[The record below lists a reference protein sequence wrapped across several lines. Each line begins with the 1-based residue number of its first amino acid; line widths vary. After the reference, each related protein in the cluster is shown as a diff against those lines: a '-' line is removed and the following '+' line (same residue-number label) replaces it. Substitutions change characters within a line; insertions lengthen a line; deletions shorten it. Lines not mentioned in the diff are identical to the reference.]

1 MHAASPE
8 TTSDAPGT
16 SVWLRAVGIILWP
29 RDVFEQVVAQPR
41 WLGMLVLVIIV
52 VAGTSGFFLSTEVG
66 RQAVIEQRV
75 NILESFGISIS
86 DEQYETMARQARLAA
101 YIQPAATLITFPVV
115 TVVVAGVLF
124 VVFYAFVGGGA
135 TFRQMFSVVTHAGV
149 ILVVQQLFVVPLN
162 YVRESM
168 SSPATLGAF
177 FPMLEP
183 SSFIARFLGT
193 IDLFLVWCAMVLAI
207 GVAVLYQRR
216 TAPIAIAFLMVYG
229 LVATIIASVSGIL
242 GGS

>member
-8 TTSDAPGT
+8 TTSDVPGT

-41 WLGMLVLVIIV
+41 WLGMLVLVTIV
-52 VAGTSGFFLSTEVG
+52 VAGASGFFLSTEVG
-66 RQAVIEQRV
+66 RQAVIEQQV
-75 NILESFGISIS
+75 STLESFGISIS

-124 VVFYAFVGGGA
+124 VVFYALVGGGA
-135 TFRQMFSVVTHAGV
+135 TFRQMVHRRDPRWSHPRGTAVVRRTFELRARIDEQPVDPG
-149 ILVVQQLFVVPLN
+149 
-162 YVRESM
+162 R
-168 SSPATLGAF
+168 F

-193 IDLFLVWCAMVLAI
+193 IDFLLVWWAMVLAI
-207 GVAVLYQRR
+207 GVAVLYERR

-229 LVATIIASVSGIL
+229 PVATIIASIL

>member
-1 MHAASPE
+1 MNAASPE

-41 WLGMLVLVIIV
+41 WLGMLVLVTIV
-52 VAGTSGFFLSTEVG
+52 VAGASGFFLSTDVG
-66 RQAVIEQRV
+66 RQAAIEQQV
-75 NILESFGISIS
+75 STLESFGISIS
-86 DEQYETMARQARLAA
+86 DEQYGTMARQAQLAA
-101 YIQPAATLITFPVV
+101 YIQPAATLITIPVM
-115 TVVVAGVLF
+115 TVGIAGVLF
-124 VVFYAFVGGGA
+124 VVFYALVGGGA
-135 TFRQMFSVVTHAGV
+135 TFRQMFAVVTHAEV
-149 ILVVQQLFVVPLN
+149 ILVAQQLFVVPLN

-168 SSPATLGAF
+168 SSPSTLGAF

-193 IDLFLVWCAMVLAI
+193 IDLLLVWWAMVLAI

-229 LVATIIASVSGIL
+229 LVATIIASIL

>member
-8 TTSDAPGT
+8 TTSDAPGA

-66 RQAVIEQRV
+66 RQAVLEQQV
-75 NILESFGISIS
+75 NALESFGISLS
-86 DEQYETMARQARLAA
+86 DEQYETMARQAPLAA
-101 YIQPAATLITFPVV
+101 YIQAAATLITFPLM
-115 TVVVAGVLF
+115 TVGIAGVLF
-124 VVFYAFVGGGA
+124 VVFYALVGGGA
-135 TFRQMFSVVTHAGV
+135 TFRQMFSVVTHAEV
-149 ILVVQQLFVVPLN
+149 ILVAQQLFVVPLN

-183 SSFIARFLGT
+183 GSFIATFLGT

>member
-29 RDVFEQVVAQPR
+29 RDVFERVVAQPR
-41 WLGMLVLVIIV
+41 WLGMLVLVTIV
-52 VAGTSGFFLSTEVG
+52 VAGASGFFLSTDVG
-66 RQAVIEQRV
+66 RQAMIEQQV
-75 NILESFGISIS
+75 SILESFGISIS

-101 YIQPAATLITFPVV
+101 YIQPAATLITFPLV
-115 TVVVAGVLF
+115 TVGIAGVLF

-149 ILVVQQLFVVPLN
+149 ILVAQQLFVVPLN

-168 SSPATLGAF
+168 SSPSTLGAF
-177 FPMLEP
+177 FSILEP

-193 IDLFLVWCAMVLAI
+193 IDLLLVWWAMVLAI

>member
-1 MHAASPE
+1 
-8 TTSDAPGT
+8 
-16 SVWLRAVGIILWP
+16 
-29 RDVFEQVVAQPR
+29 
-41 WLGMLVLVIIV
+41 MLVLVIIV

-66 RQAVIEQRV
+66 RQAVIEQQV
-75 NILESFGISIS
+75 NALESLGISIS
-86 DEQYETMARQARLAA
+86 DEQYETMARQARLVA
-101 YIQPAATLITFPVV
+101 YILAAATLITFPLM
-115 TVVVAGVLF
+115 TVGIAGVLF
-124 VVFYAFVGGGA
+124 VVFYAFVGDGA

-149 ILVVQQLFVVPLN
+149 ILVAQQLFVVPLN
-162 YVRESM
+162 YVRASM

-183 SSFIARFLGT
+183 SSFIATFLGT

-229 LVATIIASVSGIL
+229 LVATIIASLL
-242 GGS
+242 GGSRRRYDGGRSQRSS